1 MQELTALQDGDI
13 SEFCYGHQMDL
24 FKRKLKELK
33 LENHKEWDA
42 YRSNLD
48 SVTHTNPERQ
58 METHL
63 HLNTKGP
70 KSLSSLVLG
79 DFLLQLR
86 SRSVWI
92 HTERFLKFHIR
103 NTLRNMLFNFSLF
116 SIHAIEL
123 R

>member
-1 MQELTALQDGDI
+1 MHTGLALTRMRYSAT
-13 SEFCYGHQMDL
+13 
-24 FKRKLKELK
+24 R
-33 LENHKEWDA
+33 A
-42 YRSNLD
+42 
-48 SVTHTNPERQ
+48 NPELQ

-86 SRSVWI
+86 SRSVST
-92 HTERFLKFHIR
+92 HSERFLKYHIQ
-103 NTLRNMLFNFSLF
+103 NTLRNTLFNFSLF

-123 R
+123 K